1 MNDEKKTFSQ
11 IFTPPEGYYGQIC
24 VCSAMS
30 ADCSCVENILTIF
43 SGGKKNNTRAFDRKP
58 SLFLMLDKG
67 HPILNDSGIIHGL
80 CQLGPKTN
88 GVWDKVKVQHAKVA
102 VMQFGRD
109 PYGVTSNNSKE
120 DLIWRYVVCTGN
132 WTDASAKHQIE
143 MIWNEDIAS
152 ICKKQQNQ
160 QIADLMASANFLLDL
175 KTLYSCSK
183 PLWNKAQ
190 NMFDKIISF
199 GNRNKDDSIDTRFFS
214 TLPELHKKKDKG
226 SCILAHISDQFSHY
240 RGWNKRNYI
249 IAGSGFFEEAKGNM
263 GGKPEVFKRIEKD
276 ILYKMGGE
284 IEKKLVV
291 NPKFVGKIAL
301 WKKGC
306 DWNFFSAKDPA
317 GENRKLHAKYIFVAE
332 KDKKNKISNG
342 LLYLGS
348 GNLSINGFLSSFG
361 KNSNGKPG
369 SGNIE
374 AGIVIKTD
382 DIFPNKEEKL
392 HSVLLVGEDVSM
404 EEMESGLLEGDEEL
418 PKSEIRQMP
427 VLAINCD
434 GQEKFSIEWNPDYVE
449 NRNVCS
455 VKISTDQPHVICVG
469 LKSNIVFYWKNWN
482 IDECPR
488 YQWLEMEVDGIK
500 CIVPML
506 NQEGVFLPYC
516 SNQIESFDEVV
527 ASLNDFPKNVI
538 MLDDAS
544 IPPEDPVHRIQ
555 RKAPSSTPDVKT
567 EKKKYLYGTAMELI
581 ERIASYNNEYFP
593 EKGFQSSPSNQ
604 ELIGA
609 WVTTIETLL
618 DNLPPS
624 VIKEYSDL
632 KIDFVSVL
640 KNPNGFCPSLNA
652 KHRKIW
658 DDFVDRWV
666 KKWKLDSK
674 NNNLWIDV

>member
-30 ADCSCVENILTIF
+30 ADCTCIENILTIF

-80 CQLGPKTN
+80 CQLGPLAN
-88 GVWDKVKVQHAKVA
+88 GIWDKVKVQHAKVA
-102 VMQFGRD
+102 VMQFGRN
-109 PYGVTSNNSKE
+109 PYEVTSNNDEE
-120 DLIWRYVVCTGN
+120 DLVWRYVVCTGN

-143 MIWNEDIAS
+143 MVWNEDIAS
-152 ICKKQQNQ
+152 ICKKQQKQ
-160 QIADLMASANFLLDL
+160 QIVDLIASANFLLDL
-175 KTLYSCSK
+175 KTLYSCSGS
-183 PLWNKAQ
+183 LWNKAQ
-190 NMFDKIISF
+190 AMFDKIISF
-199 GNRNKDDSIDTRFFS
+199 GERNKDNQIETRFFS
-214 TLPELHKKKDKG
+214 TLPELHKKKDES
-226 SCILAHISDQFSHY
+226 SCILAHIEKQFSHY
-240 RGWNKRNYI
+240 RGWKKRNYI
-249 IAGSGFFEEAKGNM
+249 IAGSGFFEEENGNQS
-263 GGKPEVFKRIEKD
+263 GKPEVFNRIEKN
-276 ILYKMGGE
+276 ILYKMRDE
-284 IEKKLVV
+284 IEKKLIV
-291 NPKFVGKIAL
+291 NPEFAGKIAS
-301 WKKGC
+301 WKNNR
-306 DWNFFSAKDPA
+306 DWDFFSAKDPA
-317 GENRKLHAKYIFVAE
+317 GENRKLHAKYIFVGE
-332 KDKKNKISNG
+332 KDKKKKISNG

-361 KNSNGKPG
+361 KNSNNKPG

-392 HSVLLVGEDVSM
+392 CSLLLVGENIAIEKM
-404 EEMESGLLEGDEEL
+404 KSGSLEGDEEL
-418 PKSEIRQMP
+418 PKSEIKQMP

-434 GQEKFSIEWNPDYVE
+434 GQDKFSIEWNPDYVK
-449 NRNVCS
+449 NRNVCN
-455 VKISTDQPHVICVG
+455 VKISENPPHTICVD
-469 LKSNIVFYWKNWN
+469 LKSNNVLYWKHWN
-482 IDECPR
+482 INECPH

-516 SNQIESFDEVV
+516 SNQIQSFDEVV

-538 MLDDAS
+538 MFDDAS
-544 IPPEDPVHRIQ
+544 IPPKDPVHRIQ
-555 RKAPSSTPDVKT
+555 GNKYSSKPDVKT
-567 EKKKYLYGTAMELI
+567 EKKKYLYGEAMRLI
-581 ERIASYNNEYFP
+581 EHIASYNNEYFP
-593 EKGFQSSPSNQ
+593 KKEFQSSPSNP
-604 ELIGA
+604 ELIFA

-624 VIKEYSDL
+624 VIKEYTDL

-640 KNPNGFCPSLNA
+640 KNHDGFSPCLDL
-652 KHRKIW
+652 KHEKIW
-658 DDFVDRWV
+658 NSFIDRWV

-674 NNNLWIDV
+674 NNNLWMKV